1 MAPASSLMG
10 GGFRRAGG
18 AAGGGLNAGTGI
30 GICAAEAAAS
40 LRAPAGA
47 PPSAFEALAASLSIA
62 SKSSS
67 SKALYSPSQNL
78 EFSSASPRP
87 SSSSTTTTTAT
98 VKQHAIKMIPLLDFE
113 VGAAAL
119 PHPEKVQRDG
129 AKAVCRLRSGHA
141 GEDAYFSEELPES
154 RGVSSFFF
162 FFFLQ
167 TQKSSTRRRG
177 CTKKKLTTKSLS
189 LSLSLSLLNLF
200 TKKKNP
206 KAVLGVS
213 DGVYMWRTRGIDAG
227 EFSRALMRHAS
238 EALLRSAGRE
248 ENRDQPLVASA
259 DPAAALAAAHARAV
273 EAGTKGSA
281 TACLVVLDAVACSL
295 VAANVGDSGFAVASL
310 PPYWGGGGS
319 GGRLG
324 GSGGERH
331 AVAEPPPPAAAA
343 ASSKSKNPG
352 SSNGNNSGSSSSSNH
367 RFRPLFAPGTEAP
380 RRVLKFRS
388 PQQEH
393 EFGRPFQLGHLAEAD
408 PPSSAM
414 RTELPLSH
422 GDLIVLGSDGLWDNV
437 SDEGVLSIAAES
449 ESGGEP
455 AAAMARRLAAAAF
468 EGSVDRRRGTPYSA
482 AATEA
487 FGMVYSGGKKD
498 DITVLVARVHD
509 VDPAA
514 EEEEDEWEDDF
525 EEE

>member
-10 GGFRRAGG
+10 SGFLGRGAGG
-18 AAGGGLNAGTGI
+18 GGPGNGSSFSGLNAGTGI

-47 PPSAFEALAASLSIA
+47 PPSAFEALAASLSA
-62 SKSSS
+62 SRGSGSSKTLSSS
-67 SKALYSPSQNL
+67 PSPSP
-78 EFSSASPRP
+78 ASPSP
-87 SSSSTTTTTAT
+87 HSLSSSPTRSLTS
-98 VKQHAIKMIPLLDFE
+98 KQHSIKMIPLLDFE

-129 AKAVCRLRSGHA
+129 AKAVCRLKAGHA
-141 GEDAYFSEELPES
+141 GEDAYFSEELPQN
-154 RGVSSFFF
+154 RGVRFFPRI
-162 FFFLQ
+162 LPGGGERQ
-167 TQKSSTRRRG
+167 SREHG
-177 CTKKKLTTKSLS
+177 GKKLTPPPP
-189 LSLSLSLLNLF
+189 
-200 TKKKNP
+200 KKNITQ
-206 KAVLGVS
+206 AALGVS

-238 EALLRSAGRE
+238 EALLRSAARE
-248 ENRDQPLVASA
+248 ENRDRPLALSA
-259 DPAAALAAAHARAV
+259 DPAAALAAAHARAL

-281 TACLVVLDAVACSL
+281 TACVVVLDAVACSL

-310 PPYWGGGGS
+310 PPYWGGS
-319 GGRLG
+319 GGGASG

-331 AVAEPPPPAAAA
+331 AVAEPVASPS
-343 ASSKSKNPG
+343 SSKKS
-352 SSNGNNSGSSSSSNH
+352 SSSSSNGSAPSGQQ

-380 RRVLKFRS
+380 RRVIKFRS

-393 EFGRPFQLGHLAEAD
+393 EFGRPFQLGHLAQAD
-408 PPSSAM
+408 PPSSAA
-414 RTELPLSH
+414 RTELPLRH
-422 GDLIVLGSDGLWDNV
+422 GDLVVLGSDGLWDNV

-449 ESGGEP
+449 ESSGEP

-468 EGSVDRRRGTPYSA
+468 EGSVDRKRGTPYSA

-498 DITVLVARVHD
+498 DITVLVARVHE
-509 VDPAA
+509 VDPLAA
-514 EEEEDEWEDDF
+514 EEEEDEWDDDF
-525 EEE
+525 EEEEE

>member
-1 MAPASSLMG
+1 
-10 GGFRRAGG
+10 
-18 AAGGGLNAGTGI
+18 
-30 GICAAEAAAS
+30 
-40 LRAPAGA
+40 
-47 PPSAFEALAASLSIA
+47 
-62 SKSSS
+62 
-67 SKALYSPSQNL
+67 
-78 EFSSASPRP
+78 
-87 SSSSTTTTTAT
+87 
-98 VKQHAIKMIPLLDFE
+98 
-113 VGAAAL
+113 
-119 PHPEKVQRDG
+119 
-129 AKAVCRLRSGHA
+129 
-141 GEDAYFSEELPES
+141 
-154 RGVSSFFF
+154 
-162 FFFLQ
+162 
-167 TQKSSTRRRG
+167 
-177 CTKKKLTTKSLS
+177 
-189 LSLSLSLLNLF
+189 
-200 TKKKNP
+200 
-206 KAVLGVS
+206 
-213 DGVYMWRTRGIDAG
+213 MWRTRGIDAG

-238 EALLRSAGRE
+238 EALLRSASQE
-248 ENRDQPLVASA
+248 ENKDQPSGVAALA

-281 TACLVVLDAVACSL
+281 TACVVVLDAVACSL

-310 PPYWGGGGS
+310 PPYWGGTG

-331 AVAEPPPPAAAA
+331 AVAEPAPAP
-343 ASSKSKNPG
+343 SSKN
-352 SSNGNNSGSSSSSNH
+352 SSNSNNGNGNNNSNQ

-422 GDLIVLGSDGLWDNV
+422 GDLVVLGSDGLWDNV

-449 ESGGEP
+449 ESLGEP

-487 FGMVYSGGKKD
+487 FGMDYSGGKKD
-498 DITVLVARVHD
+498 DITVLVARVHE
-509 VDPAA
+509 VDPA
-514 EEEEDEWEDDF
+514 EEVEEDEWEDDF

>member
-10 GGFRRAGG
+10 SGFRRG
-18 AAGGGLNAGTGI
+18 ATNISSGLNAGTGI

-47 PPSAFEALAASLSIA
+47 PPSAFEALAASFA
-62 SKSSS
+62 ASSS
-67 SKALYSPSQNL
+67 SRSRSNINKTL
-78 EFSSASPRP
+78 
-87 SSSSTTTTTAT
+87 SSSSNLSSSSSSSSRSLT
-98 VKQHAIKMIPLLDFE
+98 KHPSIKMIPLLDFE

-129 AKAVCRLRSGHA
+129 AKAVCRLKSGHA
-141 GEDAYFSEELPES
+141 GEDAYFSEELPQN
-154 RGVSSFFF
+154 RGVRGVEKFFSFFVF
-162 FFFLQ
+162 FIEVEE
-167 TQKSSTRRRG
+167 RG
-177 CTKKKLTTKSLS
+177 RHDGKAHLS
-189 LSLSLSLLNLF
+189 LSKPTLF
-200 TKKKNP
+200 LP
-206 KAVLGVS
+206 LFQAALGVS

-238 EALLRSAGRE
+238 EALREAAARE
-248 ENRDQPLVASA
+248 ENKHQPLLLSA
-259 DPAAALAAAHARAV
+259 DPATALATAHSKAL

-281 TACLVVLDAVACSL
+281 TACVVVLDAVACSL

-310 PPYWGGGGS
+310 PPYWGGSS
-319 GGRLG
+319 GGGKLG

-331 AVAEPPPPAAAA
+331 AVAEPVF
-343 ASSKSKNPG
+343 SKN
-352 SSNGNNSGSSSSSNH
+352 SSNSSSSSNSSNSSNSNSNQ
-367 RFRPLFAPGTEAP
+367 RFKPLFAPGTEAP

-393 EFGRPFQLGHLAEAD
+393 EFGCPFQLGHLPEAD
-408 PPSSAM
+408 PPSTAM
-414 RTELPLSH
+414 RTELPLRH

-449 ESGGEP
+449 ESSGEP
-455 AAAMARRLAAAAF
+455 AAAMARRLAGAAF
-468 EGSVDRRRGTPYSA
+468 EGSVDRKRGTPYSA

-498 DITVLVARVHD
+498 DITVLVARVHE
-509 VDPAA
+509 VEPAAA
-514 EEEEDEWEDDF
+514 EEEEDEWEEDF